1 MSDDLVKRLR
11 CYADL
16 NDAIFNPWVY
26 GEAADRIEKD
36 ARHIDE
42 MYGLVAAMNAEHITN
57 KTRIEQLE
65 AANLKAALIKLDDMA
80 RIEKLE
86 AALRDIID
94 ERGICGNC
102 GQLATGEGK
111 RSFVICDKTVLGFK
125 GPCHWTPQDP
135 KDIARKALEGKD
147 D

>member
-1 MSDDLVKRLR
+1 MKRLR

-16 NDAIFNPWVY
+16 NDAVYHPWVY
-26 GEAADRIEKD
+26 GEAAD
-36 ARHIDE
+36 
-42 MYGLVAAMNAEHITN
+42 
-57 KTRIEQLE
+57 
-65 AANLKAALIKLDDMA
+65 

-94 ERGICGNC
+94 ERGICGHC

-111 RSFVICDKTVLGFK
+111 RSFVICDKAVLGFK

-147 D
+147 EA

>member
-1 MSDDLVKRLR
+1 MTDEVT
-11 CYADL
+11 
-16 NDAIFNPWVY
+16 DAICFDMVVAQRD
-26 GEAADRIEKD
+26 AAR
-36 ARHIDE
+36 R
-42 MYGLVAAMNAEHITN
+42 
-57 KTRIEQLE
+57 
-65 AANLKAALIKLDDMA
+65 

-94 ERGICGNC
+94 ERGICGHC

-111 RSFVICDKTVLGFK
+111 RSFVICDKAVLGFK

>member
-1 MSDDLVKRLR
+1 MTDDLVRQLR
-11 CYADL
+11 CYADID
-16 NDAIFNPWVY
+16 DAVYNPWVY
-26 GEAADRIEKD
+26 GEAADRIEK
-36 ARHIDE
+36 
-42 MYGLVAAMNAEHITN
+42 
-57 KTRIEQLE
+57 
-65 AANLKAALIKLDDMA
+65 
-80 RIEKLE
+80 LE
-86 AALRDIID
+86 AALREIID
-94 ERGICGNC
+94 ERGICGHC

>member
-1 MSDDLVKRLR
+1 MT
-11 CYADL
+11 
-16 NDAIFNPWVY
+16 
-26 GEAADRIEKD
+26 DRYTVINRD
-36 ARHIDE
+36 
-42 MYGLVAAMNAEHITN
+42 T
-57 KTRIEQLE
+57 LE
-65 AANLKAALIKLDDMA
+65 AMRRAGHVAKLEA

-86 AALRDIID
+86 SALRDIID
-94 ERGICGNC
+94 ERGICGHC

-135 KDIARKALEGKD
+135 KDIARKALEEKD

>member
-1 MSDDLVKRLR
+1 MNKDLVKLLR
-11 CYADL
+11 ERSHQYVD
-16 NDAIFNPWVY
+16 NEYNFDKR
-26 GEAADRIEKD
+26 AADRIEKLV
-36 ARHIDE
+36 DE
-42 MYGLVAAMNAEHITN
+42 LHHCFH
-57 KTRIEQLE
+57 RINELQ
-65 AANLKAALIKLDDMA
+65 
-80 RIEKLE
+80 
-86 AALRDIID
+86 AALRDILD
-94 ERGICGNC
+94 ERGICGHC